1 MESQLTQ
8 KLEQVVNEIRGTWR
22 YRWTALLVAWV
33 AATLGWFA
41 TYWIPNTYEAQT
53 RVFVDSSTA
62 LRPLLEGL
70 AIDSGVQSQLDLVR
84 RSLLSKPNLEK
95 VARETGLLERAT
107 TPQEEE
113 WLIEQLGEDIRITS
127 EVSRGNDDLYTMS
140 FTDVNRDKSIEVV
153 SRLLESFMGDVIG
166 SKAQGQESA
175 QRFLREQIADYERR
189 LYEAETRLADFKKK
203 NLGLVPGERG
213 DYFTRLQAE
222 QDELDRSRSELQ
234 LLLRRQD
241 QLSQQLS
248 GEVPF
253 IAEPGRD
260 NEQADTTVGRL
271 RDAETRLQE
280 LLLRFTEKHPEVVA
294 LRETIV
300 QLRGRYDR
308 ELASLRNGESLDGS
322 SIPRSS
328 NPVYQRIQ
336 VSLNEVEVEI
346 AALQTDI
353 LGRERRIADLAEA
366 VGYRA
371 RSRGRVRAP
380 EPRLRRYPRAIRLA
394 GSAPRNGADFRDG
407 GRNGALRGHRPAE
420 FADLAGRSEP
430 HAAAGGIAVFRTCCR
445 CRRRVRQERG
455 QPRILRAQPAVY
467 SYRQTGARRHRLCVP
482 YRGARTNDAR
492 QAVVGR
498 GDGRFGRRIHRG
510 GHLGRRGVSM
520 VTATRW
526 SRVVSE

>member
-33 AATLGWFA
+33 AASLGWFA
-41 TYWIPNTYEAQT
+41 TYWIPNSYEAQA

-95 VARETGLLERAT
+95 VARETGLLQRAT

-113 WLIEQLGEDIRITS
+113 WLIEQLREDIRITS

-213 DYFTRLQAE
+213 DYFTRLQTE

-260 NEQADTTVGRL
+260 NEQADTTIGRL

-280 LLLRFTEKHPEVVA
+280 LLLRFTDKHPEVVA
-294 LRETIV
+294 LRETID

-353 LGRERRIADLAEA
+353 LGRERRIADLQMLLDT
-366 VGYRA
+366 
-371 RSRGRVRAP
+371 AP
-380 EPRLRRYPRAIRLA
+380 EVE
-394 GSAPRNGADFRDG
+394 
-407 GRNGALRGHRPAE
+407 AE
-420 FADLAGRSEP
+420 FARLNRDYGVTRAQYDSLVQRLETARISEMADETVRFEVIDPPSSPTLPVGPNRTLLLAASLFLGIVAGAAVAYGKNVGNPVFFEP
-430 HAAAGGIAVFRTCCR
+430 SRLSIHTARPVLGVIGYAFPTAARQRTARDKRWLGLATASLLAVF
-445 CRRRVRQERG
+445 V
-455 QPRILRAQPAVY
+455 AAVIWADVG
-467 SYRQTGARRHRLCVP
+467 SAWLQQLGGA
-482 YRGARTNDAR
+482 A
-492 QAVVGR
+492 
-498 GDGRFGRRIHRG
+498 
-510 GHLGRRGVSM
+510 
-520 VTATRW
+520 
-526 SRVVSE
+526 